1 MKKFLS
7 MVMAAAMV
15 VSLVPVTAFAASGD
29 VKATA
34 KIVGSKNYT
43 QDEIES
49 SKVNKKVSGPE
60 AQLTFTTAD
69 YAESSK
75 TAVKYTLS
83 LDNANFYKSGTEI
96 ADKGKITVTLKG
108 DKTVSVEAGEGDKDV
123 KFDYFYYA

>member
-15 VSLVPVTAFAASGD
+15 VSLVPATAFAASGD

-34 KIVGSKNYT
+34 KVVGSKNYT

-69 YAESSK
+69 WTEEGSDLEF
-75 TAVKYTLS
+75 TFT
-83 LDNANFYKSGTEI
+83 LDNAKVTDDSG
-96 ADKGKITVTLKG
+96 
-108 DKTVSVEAGEGDKDV
+108 DV
-123 KFDYFYYA
+123 KGVSAFLRLDNGTTRANCLSH

>member
-15 VSLVPVTAFAASGD
+15 VSLVPATAFAASGD

-49 SKVNKKVSGPE
+49 KTINKKVEGPE

-69 YAESSK
+69 
-75 TAVKYTLS
+75 
-83 LDNANFYKSGTEI
+83 
-96 ADKGKITVTLKG
+96 
-108 DKTVSVEAGEGDKDV
+108 
-123 KFDYFYYA
+123 

>member
-15 VSLVPVTAFAASGD
+15 VSLVPATAFAASGD

-34 KIVGSKNYT
+34 KVVGSKNYT

-69 YAESSK
+69 YASTSD

-83 LDNANFYKSGTEI
+83 LDNADFRSEERRV
-96 ADKGKITVTLKG
+96 GKECR
-108 DKTVSVEAGEGDKDV
+108 SRWSP
-123 KFDYFYYA
+123 YH

>member
-15 VSLVPVTAFAASGD
+15 VSLVPATAFAASGD

-49 SKVNKKVSGPE
+49 RNDQQKC
-60 AQLTFTTAD
+60 
-69 YAESSK
+69 
-75 TAVKYTLS
+75 
-83 LDNANFYKSGTEI
+83 
-96 ADKGKITVTLKG
+96 
-108 DKTVSVEAGEGDKDV
+108 
-123 KFDYFYYA
+123 

>member
-15 VSLVPVTAFAASGD
+15 VSLVPATAFAASGD

-34 KIVGSKNYT
+34 KVVGSKNYT

-69 YAESSK
+69 T
-75 TAVKYTLS
+75 TASGSALKFTFT
-83 LDNANFYKSGTEI
+83 LDNA
-96 ADKGKITVTLKG
+96 KITDTNKDGKADNVGAALRLDGEASIFWLSKFPMVTML
-108 DKTVSVEAGEGDKDV
+108 VS
-123 KFDYFYYA
+123 

>member
-15 VSLVPVTAFAASGD
+15 VSLVPGAAFAASGD

-34 KIVGSKNYT
+34 KVVGSKNYT

-69 YAESSK
+69 YASNSD

-83 LDNANFYKSGTEI
+83 LLQNFNKTGWLKLQSLLI
-96 ADKGKITVTLKG
+96 PRRFLQRQQIKNRIRKI
-108 DKTVSVEAGEGDKDV
+108 
-123 KFDYFYYA
+123 YRQR